1 VEPHPALQWLSDC
14 FRTPPVEVMAQRELA
29 AARRSLLEHE
39 RMRDYH
45 ENIVAFQRKRIAS
58 LHNFLRNNE

>member
-1 VEPHPALQWLSDC
+1 MEPHPALQWLSDC
-14 FRTPPVEVMAQRELA
+14 WRTPTVEVMAQRELA

-45 ENIVAFQRKRIAS
+45 ESIITFQRKRIAS
-58 LHNFLRNNE
+58 LQNFLRNNE